1 MLGDTNCIQGTFHI
15 VWNNHGSGATWILFA
30 QQWPCHQS
38 SLTVVKGFKI
48 SWEPT
53 GIHWLPNMCLEVCCV
68 NILYIYIYMTPTHW
82 IVKLPGCCFQF
93 HVYACLQCF
102 LPVTMHVYIFFTEV
116 YQVPIS
122 QFWLREKSSLSRFLQ
137 RLGDSMDC
145 HISTAFRKDFA
156 RAEAKMAL
164 KLFIRSLH
172 HAAEMA
178 LDPESPGFLGMFFFF
193 FERLPCGKTIV
204 FCRCSLASSQ
214 WYMRKLIS
222 RAKALVPP
230 TPITLGGGCLG
241 HDFLIFFRGP

>member
-1 MLGDTNCIQGTFHI
+1 
-15 VWNNHGSGATWILFA
+15 
-30 QQWPCHQS
+30 
-38 SLTVVKGFKI
+38 
-48 SWEPT
+48 
-53 GIHWLPNMCLEVCCV
+53 
-68 NILYIYIYMTPTHW
+68 
-82 IVKLPGCCFQF
+82 
-93 HVYACLQCF
+93 
-102 LPVTMHVYIFFTEV
+102 MHVYIFFTEV

-193 FERLPCGKTIV
+193 LRGFHVEKPLFYVDVT
-204 FCRCSLASSQ
+204 LHQASD
-214 WYMRKLIS
+214 I
-222 RAKALVPP
+222 
-230 TPITLGGGCLG
+230 
-241 HDFLIFFRGP
+241 